1 MQYSLQKIADAG
13 ISIILLVAF
22 SLVIAGSSIYI
33 VNERIS
39 GEKLQQ
45 RLAGV
50 KFHTYWGVCFV
61 WDMAVYGLAI
71 ALAIVVMVW
80 FDIPAYTAKDNL
92 GGICLL
98 LAMYGFAT
106 IPMVHLFEKMFNDA
120 SLANMHILCLNI
132 IIGLLTRTV
141 VILIDLLG
149 ESEVRI

>member
-1 MQYSLQKIADAG
+1 M
-13 ISIILLVAF
+13 
-22 SLVIAGSSIYI
+22 VIAASSIYI

-61 WDMAVYGLAI
+61 WDMAVFAV
-71 ALAIVVMVW
+71 ALALAVIVFVW

-92 GGICLL
+92 AGICML

-120 SLANMHILCLNI
+120 SLANMHILCLNV
-132 IIGLLTRTV
+132 IIGLATRTTI
-141 VILIDLLG
+141 ILIELLG
-149 ESEVRI
+149 ESEVRKH